1 MRQILCVTPVTVVQ
15 WLAVLAATLV
25 SGLFVVKALWPAV
38 RDGVPAPQGRAL
50 LLAVLGAHI
59 TFGLVLKLYFFSF
72 SAAPEV
78 EP

>member
-1 MRQILCVTPVTVVQ
+1 MPITAIQ
-15 WLAVLAATLV
+15 WLAVLTATLI

-38 RDGVPAPQGRAL
+38 RDGLPTPQGRAL

-72 SAAPEV
+72 SAPVV
-78 EP
+78 EA